1 MQPTRTRTDHK
12 VVSAATWSIVTWAEW
27 RIRIEIP
34 RPSKPKPR
42 LPHLF
47 VLEALA
53 TLNPEVR
60 RMFSEWAVYV
70 GNRLIMMLRDH
81 ARNPQDNGVWLVL
94 SEGTDPT
101 NTDLRQDLPSLR
113 PIQGLG
119 SKIGHWL
126 LLPADDAEFEREALH
141 ACDLILSHDPRLGR
155 IPQSRR

>member
-1 MQPTRTRTDHK
+1 TRTDHK

-81 ARNPQDNGVWLVL
+81 ARNPQDNGVCL
-94 SEGTDPT
+94 SF
-101 NTDLRQDLPSLR
+101 L
-113 PIQGLG
+113 
-119 SKIGHWL
+119 K
-126 LLPADDAEFEREALH
+126 AL
-141 ACDLILSHDPRLGR
+141 IPRTQIFAKTYHRFALFR
-155 IPQSRR
+155 AWAAK